1 VVSGLQELVGSEAVV
16 LTDFNGKGQVIVH
29 GEHWQAVSEVPL
41 KQDQT
46 VRVTG
51 MKHLTLQ
58 VTPIET
64 DSATT
69 EEATS

>member
-1 VVSGLQELVGSEAVV
+1 
-16 LTDFNGKGQVIVH
+16 
-29 GEHWQAVSEVPL
+29 VSEVPL